1 MQKLQGFIMIVPVL
15 RLKLSDFLGT
25 DYEKEVL
32 DKLREI
38 NNKDYMP
45 PFEIYLWYDRD
56 NDKVELSRLKD
67 FIVDWESKGDFKS
80 KTIIV
85 PEFFDRPV
93 DFIWYDIIPREVS
106 DSNFIQYSRFQWR
119 YSEPKTGILDGLDEY
134 IKTFKFTIADRLPRK
149 QKRNDDENSNH
160 RK

>member
-134 IKTFKFTIADRLPRK
+134 IKTFEFIIADKLPRK
-149 QKRNDDENSNH
+149 QKRNDY
-160 RK
+160 

>member
-1 MQKLQGFIMIVPVL
+1 MIVPVL

-25 DYEKEVL
+25 DYETEVL

-38 NNKDYMP
+38 NNLDFMP

-56 NDKVELSRLKD
+56 NDKVDLSRLKD
-67 FIVDWESKGDFKS
+67 FIVKWEETGEFRS

-85 PEFFDRPV
+85 PEFFDRPR

-106 DSNFIQYSRFQWR
+106 DSNYIQYSRFQWR

>member
-1 MQKLQGFIMIVPVL
+1 MIVPVL

-25 DYEKEVL
+25 DYETEVL

-38 NNKDYMP
+38 NNLDFMP

-56 NDKVELSRLKD
+56 NDKVELNRLKD

-106 DSNFIQYSRFQWR
+106 DNNFIQYSRFQWR
-119 YSEPKTGILDGLDEY
+119 YSEPKSGILDGLDEY

-160 RK
+160 R

>member
-1 MQKLQGFIMIVPVL
+1 MIVPVL

-25 DYEKEVL
+25 EYETEVL
-32 DKLREI
+32 DRLREI
-38 NNKDYMP
+38 NNLDFMP

-93 DFIWYDIIPREVS
+93 DFIWYDVIPRKMYDEHY
-106 DSNFIQYSRFQWR
+106 IQYSRFSWV
-119 YSEPKTGILDGLDEY
+119 YSDPKTGILEGLDEY

-160 RK
+160 R

>member
-1 MQKLQGFIMIVPVL
+1 MIVPVL

-25 DYEKEVL
+25 DYETEVL

-38 NNKDYMP
+38 NNLDFMP

-56 NDKVELSRLKD
+56 NDKVDLNRLKD
-67 FIVDWESKGDFKS
+67 FIVDWESKGDFRS
-80 KTIIV
+80 KTFII
-85 PEFFDRPV
+85 PEFFDRPR

-106 DSNFIQYSRFQWR
+106 DSNYIQYSRFQWR
-119 YSEPKTGILDGLDEY
+119 YSEPKTGILDGLDEK
-134 IKTFKFTIADRLPRK
+134 IKTFKFTIADKLPRK

-160 RK
+160 R

>member
-1 MQKLQGFIMIVPVL
+1 MIVPVL

-25 DYEKEVL
+25 DYETEVL
-32 DKLREI
+32 DRLREI
-38 NNKDYMP
+38 NNLDFMP

-56 NDKVELSRLKD
+56 NDKVDLNRLKD
-67 FIVDWESKGDFKS
+67 FIVDWESKGDFRS
-80 KTIIV
+80 KTFII
-85 PEFFDRPV
+85 PEFFDRPR

-106 DSNFIQYSRFQWR
+106 DSNYIQYSRFQWR

-134 IKTFKFTIADRLPRK
+134 IKTFKLTIADRLPRK

-160 RK
+160 R

>member
-1 MQKLQGFIMIVPVL
+1 MIVPVL

-25 DYEKEVL
+25 DYETEVL

-38 NNKDYMP
+38 NNLDFMP

-56 NDKVELSRLKD
+56 NDKVDLNRLKD
-67 FIVDWESKGDFKS
+67 FIVDWESKGDFRS
-80 KTIIV
+80 KTFII

-106 DSNFIQYSRFQWR
+106 DSNYIQYSRFQWR
-119 YSEPKTGILDGLDEY
+119 YSEPKTGILEGLDEY

-160 RK
+160 R

>member
-1 MQKLQGFIMIVPVL
+1 MIVPVL

-45 PFEIYLWYDRD
+45 PFEIYLWYNRD
-56 NDKVELSRLKD
+56 TDKVDLNRLKD

-80 KTIIV
+80 RTIIV

-106 DSNFIQYSRFQWR
+106 DNNFIQYSRFQWR

-134 IKTFKFTIADRLPRK
+134 IKTFEFIIADKLPRN
-149 QKRNDDENSNH
+149 QKRNDY
-160 RK
+160 

>member
-1 MQKLQGFIMIVPVL
+1 MIVPVL

-25 DYEKEVL
+25 DYETEVL
-32 DKLREI
+32 DRLREI
-38 NNKDYMP
+38 NNLDFMP
-45 PFEIYLWYDRD
+45 PFEIYFWYDRD
-56 NDKVELSRLKD
+56 NDKVELNRLKD

-106 DSNFIQYSRFQWR
+106 DNNFIQYSRFQWR

-160 RK
+160 R

>member
-1 MQKLQGFIMIVPVL
+1 MITPVL

-25 DYEKEVL
+25 DYETEVL
-32 DKLREI
+32 DRLREI
-38 NNKDYMP
+38 NNLDFMP

-56 NDKVELSRLKD
+56 NDKVELNRLKD

-106 DSNFIQYSRFQWR
+106 DNNFIQYSRFQWR

-134 IKTFKFTIADRLPRK
+134 IKTFKFTIAHRLPRI
-149 QKRNDDENSNH
+149 QKRNDDENSYH
-160 RK
+160 R

>member
-1 MQKLQGFIMIVPVL
+1 MIVPVL

-25 DYEKEVL
+25 DFESEVL
-32 DKLREI
+32 TKLHDI
-38 NNKDYMP
+38 NNEGHFP

-56 NDKVELSRLKD
+56 NDKVDLSRLKD
-67 FIVDWESKGDFKS
+67 FIIDWESKGDFKRR
-80 KTIIV
+80 TIIV

-93 DFIWYDIIPREVS
+93 DFIWFDILPNEVYNNNS
-106 DSNFIQYSRFQWR
+106 IQYSRFRWN
-119 YSEPKTGILDGLDEY
+119 YSDPKTGILQGLDEF
-134 IKTFKFTIADRLPRK
+134 IKTYEFTIADNLPRK

>member
-1 MQKLQGFIMIVPVL
+1 MITPIL
-15 RLKLSDFLGT
+15 RLKLSDFLSTEYET
-25 DYEKEVL
+25 DVL
-32 DKLREI
+32 SKLHEI
-38 NNKDYMP
+38 NNLDYFTAFP
-45 PFEIYLWYDRD
+45 VYLWYDRD

-93 DFIWYDIIPREVS
+93 DFIWYDIIPREVAENNS
-106 DSNFIQYSRFQWR
+106 IQYSRFQWR
-119 YSEPKTGILDGLDEY
+119 YSEPKAGILDGLDEY
-134 IKTFKFTIADRLPRK
+134 IKTFKFTIADRLPKK

-160 RK
+160 R

>member
-1 MQKLQGFIMIVPVL
+1 MIVPVL

-25 DYEKEVL
+25 DFETEVL
-32 DKLREI
+32 EKLRQI
-38 NNKDYMP
+38 NNKEYMP

-56 NDKVELSRLKD
+56 NDKVDLSRLKD
-67 FIVDWESKGDFKS
+67 FIVDWESRGDFKS

-119 YSEPKTGILDGLDEY
+119 YSEPKTGILEGLDEF
-134 IKTFKFTIADRLPRK
+134 ITTFKFTIADKLPRK

-160 RK
+160 R

>member
-1 MQKLQGFIMIVPVL
+1 MIVPVL

-25 DYEKEVL
+25 DYETEVL
-32 DKLREI
+32 DRLREI
-38 NNKDYMP
+38 NNLDFMP

-56 NDKVELSRLKD
+56 NDKVDLNRLKD

-106 DSNFIQYSRFQWR
+106 DNNFIQYSRFQWR

-160 RK
+160 R

>member
-1 MQKLQGFIMIVPVL
+1 MIVPVL

-25 DYEKEVL
+25 DYETEVL

-38 NNKDYMP
+38 NNLDFMP

-56 NDKVELSRLKD
+56 NDKVDLSRLKD

-80 KTIIV
+80 RTIIV

-106 DSNFIQYSRFQWR
+106 DSNYIQYSRFQWR

-160 RK
+160 R

>member
-1 MQKLQGFIMIVPVL
+1 MIVPVL

-25 DYEKEVL
+25 EYETEVL
-32 DKLREI
+32 DRLREI
-38 NNKDYMP
+38 NNLDFMP

-56 NDKVELSRLKD
+56 NDKVELNRLKD

-106 DSNFIQYSRFQWR
+106 DNNFIQYSRFQWR

-160 RK
+160 R

>member
-1 MQKLQGFIMIVPVL
+1 MIVPVL

-25 DYEKEVL
+25 DYETEVL
-32 DKLREI
+32 EKLRQI
-38 NNKDYMP
+38 NNKEYMP

-56 NDKVELSRLKD
+56 NDKVDLSRLKD

-106 DSNFIQYSRFQWR
+106 DNNFIQYSRFQWR
-119 YSEPKTGILDGLDEY
+119 YSEPKTGILEGLDEF
-134 IKTFKFTIADRLPRK
+134 ITTFKFTIADKLPRK

-160 RK
+160 R

>member
-1 MQKLQGFIMIVPVL
+1 MIVPVL

-25 DYEKEVL
+25 DYETEVL

-56 NDKVELSRLKD
+56 NDKVELNRLKD

-119 YSEPKTGILDGLDEY
+119 YSEPKTGILDGLDEF
-134 IKTFKFTIADRLPRK
+134 IKTFKFTITDRLPKK

>member
-1 MQKLQGFIMIVPVL
+1 MIVPVL

-25 DYEKEVL
+25 DYETEVL
-32 DKLREI
+32 DRLREI
-38 NNKDYMP
+38 NNLDFMP

-56 NDKVELSRLKD
+56 NDKVELNRLKD

-106 DSNFIQYSRFQWR
+106 DNNFIQYSRFQWR

-149 QKRNDDENSNH
+149 QKRND
-160 RK
+160 

>member
-1 MQKLQGFIMIVPVL
+1 MIVPVL

-25 DYEKEVL
+25 DYETEVL

-38 NNKDYMP
+38 NNLDFMP

-56 NDKVELSRLKD
+56 NDKVDLNRLKD
-67 FIVDWESKGDFKS
+67 FIVDWESKGDFRS
-80 KTIIV
+80 KTFII
-85 PEFFDRPV
+85 PEFFDRPR

-106 DSNFIQYSRFQWR
+106 DSNYIQYSRFQWR

-160 RK
+160 R

>member
-1 MQKLQGFIMIVPVL
+1 MIVPVL

-25 DYEKEVL
+25 DYETEVL

-38 NNKDYMP
+38 NNLDFMP

-56 NDKVELSRLKD
+56 NDKVDLSRLKD
-67 FIVDWESKGDFKS
+67 FIVKWEETGEFRS

-85 PEFFDRPV
+85 PEFFDRPR

-106 DSNFIQYSRFQWR
+106 DNNFIQYSRFQWR

-160 RK
+160 R

>member
-1 MQKLQGFIMIVPVL
+1 MIVPVL

-25 DYEKEVL
+25 DYETEVL

-38 NNKDYMP
+38 NNLDFMP

-56 NDKVELSRLKD
+56 NDKVDLNRLKD
-67 FIVDWESKGDFKS
+67 FIVDWESKGDFRS
-80 KTIIV
+80 KTFII
-85 PEFFDRPV
+85 PEFFDRPR

-106 DSNFIQYSRFQWR
+106 DSNYIQYSRFQWR

-134 IKTFKFTIADRLPRK
+134 IKTFKFTIADRLPKK

-160 RK
+160 R

>member
-1 MQKLQGFIMIVPVL
+1 MIVPVL

-93 DFIWYDIIPREVS
+93 DFIWFDIIPREVS
-106 DSNFIQYSRFQWR
+106 DSNSIQYSRFQWR

>member
-1 MQKLQGFIMIVPVL
+1 MIVPVL

-25 DYEKEVL
+25 DYETEVL

-38 NNKDYMP
+38 NNLDFMP

-56 NDKVELSRLKD
+56 NDKVDLNRLKD
-67 FIVDWESKGDFKS
+67 FIVDWESKGDFRS
-80 KTIIV
+80 KTFII
-85 PEFFDRPV
+85 PEFFDRPR

-106 DSNFIQYSRFQWR
+106 DSNYIQYSRFQWR

-134 IKTFKFTIADRLPRK
+134 IKTFEFIIADKLPRK
-149 QKRNDDENSNH
+149 QKRNDY
-160 RK
+160 

>member
-1 MQKLQGFIMIVPVL
+1 MIVPVL

-25 DYEKEVL
+25 EYETEVL
-32 DKLREI
+32 DRLREI
-38 NNKDYMP
+38 NNLDFMP
-45 PFEIYLWYDRD
+45 PFEIYLWYNRD

-67 FIVDWESKGDFKS
+67 FIVDWESRGDFKS

-93 DFIWYDIIPREVS
+93 DFIWFDIIPREVS
-106 DSNFIQYSRFQWR
+106 DSNSIQYSRFQWR
-119 YSEPKTGILDGLDEY
+119 YSEPKTGILKGLDEY

-160 RK
+160 R

>member
-1 MQKLQGFIMIVPVL
+1 MIVPVL

-25 DYEKEVL
+25 DYETEVL

-38 NNKDYMP
+38 NNLSFMP

-56 NDKVELSRLKD
+56 NDKVELNRLKD

-106 DSNFIQYSRFQWR
+106 DNNFIQYSRFQWR

-160 RK
+160 R